1 MNHSNKISSLVIV
14 SLLTACVST
23 QEYKKPP
30 SSNKSKSSYQ
40 HEQLSSPAAKQVSGA
55 ALSGVLGGLL
65 GPLGILVTAIGSNV
79 SHKQGIVS
87 YLKQMND
94 TEMVGLVIED
104 VTEKRNNEF
113 LSNPRW
119 FINLPAKDK
128 LPRELN
134 VDLGSGN
141 SFIFPLK
148 SGLEVSEGDIVTII
162 APSSTHHLASIKA
175 DFYKDLP
182 QVIAVRCKMND
193 SVCIELPENELGIAR
208 RLE

>member
-1 MNHSNKISSLVIV
+1 MSHTNKISSLVIV
-14 SLLTACVST
+14 SLLSACAST

-30 SSNKSKSSYQ
+30 SSTKAKSSYR
-40 HEQLSSPAAKQVSGA
+40 HEQLSSPAAKQVTGA
-55 ALSGVLGGLL
+55 ALSGLVGGLL
-65 GPLGILVTAIGSNV
+65 GPLGILITAIGS
-79 SHKQGIVS
+79 SASQKQGVVS

-104 VTEKRNNEF
+104 VTEKRNSEF

-119 FINLPAKDK
+119 FTNLPAKDK
-128 LPRELN
+128 LPKQLN

-141 SFIFPLK
+141 SFIFPLI

-175 DFYKDLP
+175 DFDKDLP
-182 QVIAVRCKMND
+182 QIIAVRCKMND
-193 SVCIELPENELGIAR
+193 SACIGLPENELGIAR